1 MSGMLLA
8 GMMRA
13 EFFRPRTP
21 ETVIGTVEWDGRQ
34 PRIEA
39 KNSAV
44 RDVLARIFRPTP
56 VPVDDASTRPLGAS
70 GETLLE
76 PGDLDWFIA
85 AGRTRSKVE
94 RLGVRFVASMPGGW
108 DPAGSYRPMRAW
120 VEQQASGE
128 TAPARQELGT
138 ITEA

>member
-1 MSGMLLA
+1 MI
-8 GMMRA
+8 RA

-21 ETVIGTVEWDGRQ
+21 ETVIGTVEWDGRR

-56 VPVDDASTRPLGAS
+56 VRVDDASTRPLGAS
-70 GETLLE
+70 GETVLE

-85 AGRTRSKVE
+85 AARVRSKEE
-94 RLGVRFVASMPGGW
+94 RLGARFVASMPGGW
-108 DPAGSYRPMRAW
+108 DPAGAYRPMRAW
-120 VEQQASGE
+120 VAEHATGE
-128 TAPARQELGT
+128 VG
-138 ITEA
+138 

>member
-1 MSGMLLA
+1 MTGMI
-8 GMMRA
+8 RA
-13 EFFRPRTP
+13 EFFRPRTAD
-21 ETVIGTVEWDGRQ
+21 TVIGTVEWDGRQ

-39 KNSAV
+39 KNTAV

-70 GETLLE
+70 GETVLE

-85 AGRTRSKVE
+85 AARTRSKAE
-94 RLGVRFVASMPGGW
+94 RLGVRLVASMPGGW

>member
-1 MSGMLLA
+1 MI
-8 GMMRA
+8 RA

-21 ETVIGTVEWDGRQ
+21 ETVIGTVEWDGRR

-56 VPVDDASTRPLGAS
+56 ALVDDVATRPLGAS
-70 GETLLE
+70 GETVLE
-76 PGDLDWFIA
+76 PGDLTWFIA
-85 AGRTRSKVE
+85 AARVRSKEE
-94 RLGVRFVASMPGGW
+94 RLGFRLVASMSGGW

-120 VEQQASGE
+120 VEEHAVDG
-128 TAPARQELGT
+128 
-138 ITEA
+138 

>member
-1 MSGMLLA
+1 MI
-8 GMMRA
+8 RA

-21 ETVIGTVEWDGRQ
+21 DTVIGAVEWDGRQ
-34 PRIEA
+34 PKIEA

-44 RDVLARIFRPTP
+44 HDVLARIFRPTA
-56 VPVDDASTRPLGAS
+56 VRVDDPSTRPLGAS

-85 AGRTRSKVE
+85 TARVRSKEE

-108 DPAGSYRPMRAW
+108 DPAGAFRPMRVW
-120 VEQQASGE
+120 IERQAAGGTSSA
-128 TAPARQELGT
+128 TQELGT
-138 ITEA
+138 VTKA

>member
-1 MSGMLLA
+1 MI
-8 GMMRA
+8 RA
-13 EFFRPRTP
+13 EFFRVRTP
-21 ETVIGTVEWDGRQ
+21 DTVIGTVEWDGRQ

-39 KNSAV
+39 KNTSV
-44 RDVLARIFRPTP
+44 RDVLARIFRPTQ
-56 VPVDDASTRPLGAS
+56 VPIDDASTRPLGAS

-85 AGRTRSKVE
+85 AARTRSKAE

-120 VEQQASGE
+120 VEQQAAGE

-138 ITEA
+138 VTEA

>member
-1 MSGMLLA
+1 MI
-8 GMMRA
+8 RA

-21 ETVIGTVEWDGRQ
+21 ETVVGAVEWDGRR

-39 KNSAV
+39 KNTAV
-44 RDVLARIFRPTP
+44 RDVLARIFRPTA

-70 GETLLE
+70 GETVLE

-85 AGRTRSKVE
+85 AARTRSKTE
-94 RLGVRFVASMPGGW
+94 RLRVRFVATMPGGW

-120 VEQQASGE
+120 VEQHTAGE

-138 ITEA
+138 VTEA

>member
-1 MSGMLLA
+1 MI
-8 GMMRA
+8 RA

-39 KNSAV
+39 KNTAV
-44 RDVLARIFRPTP
+44 RDVLSRIFRPTA
-56 VPVDDASTRPLGAS
+56 VSVDDASTRPLGAS

-85 AGRTRSKVE
+85 AGRVRSKQE
-94 RLGVRFVASMPGGW
+94 RLGVRFVATMTGGW
-108 DPAGSYRPMRAW
+108 DPAGSYRPMEAW
-120 VEQQASGE
+120 VEQHAAGE

-138 ITEA
+138 VTEA

>member
-1 MSGMLLA
+1 MI
-8 GMMRA
+8 RA
-13 EFFRPRTP
+13 EFFRVRTP

-34 PRIEA
+34 PRVEA
-39 KNSAV
+39 KNTAV
-44 RDVLARIFRPTP
+44 RDVLTRIFRPTP

-85 AGRTRSKVE
+85 AARTRSRAE
-94 RLGVRFVASMPGGW
+94 RLGVRLVASMSGGW

-120 VEQQASGE
+120 VEQHTAGE

-138 ITEA
+138 VSEA

>member
-1 MSGMLLA
+1 VRGILA
-8 GMMRA
+8 AMIRA

-21 ETVIGTVEWDGRQ
+21 DTVIGTVEWDGRQ
-34 PRIEA
+34 PRIQA

-44 RDVLARIFRPTP
+44 RDALARIFRPAP

-85 AGRTRSKVE
+85 AGRVRSKEE

-108 DPAGSYRPMRAW
+108 DPAGAYQPMNAW
-120 VEQQASGE
+120 VEQHAAGQ
-128 TAPARQELGT
+128 TAPARQELGAT
-138 ITEA
+138 TEA

>member
-1 MSGMLLA
+1 MI
-8 GMMRA
+8 RA

-39 KNSAV
+39 KNTAV
-44 RDVLARIFRPTP
+44 RDVLSRIFRPTP
-56 VPVDDASTRPLGAS
+56 VPVDDPSTRPLGAS
-70 GETLLE
+70 GETVLE

-85 AGRTRSKVE
+85 AARVRSKQE
-94 RLGVRFVASMPGGW
+94 RLGVRLVATMTGGW
-108 DPAGSYRPMRAW
+108 DPAGSYRPMGAW
-120 VEQQASGE
+120 VEEHAAGE